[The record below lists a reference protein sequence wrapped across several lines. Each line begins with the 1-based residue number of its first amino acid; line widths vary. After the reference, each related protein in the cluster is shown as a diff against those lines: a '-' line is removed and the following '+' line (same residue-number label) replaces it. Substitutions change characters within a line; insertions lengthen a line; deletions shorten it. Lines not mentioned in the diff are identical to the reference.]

1 MRKIERYFIILFSLI
16 LIAFISYTIV
26 KHVKKNSYVKKLLEK
41 VEVSIISLNR
51 VIPPEMIIEIVNHNE
66 KTIGYTHVRLM
77 FVKSKKQTI
86 CMVSYDLWNL
96 RPGEKRR
103 LLLKCDKK
111 KFPSQ
116 YWGRTLKEAKYILQV
131 FPEGEEKEPIIGRI

>member
-1 MRKIERYFIILFSLI
+1 MFI
-16 LIAFISYTIV
+16 
-26 KHVKKNSYVKKLLEK
+26 
-41 VEVSIISLNR
+41 
-51 VIPPEMIIEIVNHNE
+51 
-66 KTIGYTHVRLM
+66 
-77 FVKSKKQTI
+77 KSKKETI

-96 RPGEKRR
+96 RPGEKRK